1 MSRVK
6 LIRGLSLLVPL
17 FLAACATSGV
27 SPTGLYGGPVQ
38 CVEGPRQTLDCRGAA
53 EQYTRDLRADFSY
66 LGQVTT
72 GAGISTTKLMEADA
86 LSTDL
91 KEQYFHLCAQYN
103 ACLISR
109 PEFVEKTERLRE
121 IQARVRNAAYG
132 YFAGQNIQ
140 INPPPYGV
148 PPPMGGYP
156 PPGGVGFP
164 PPPHSGVPQPPG
176 SVGIPAPSI
185 PSAAT
190 EPGSTPS
197 AHDRVDAIL
206 NILREGNRLLKEKGP
221 PPPGSSLPNQIKSA
235 GVPQPVPEPVA
246 LGIASTPRPDQDLD
260 GSLRSMLVSLK
271 ETITRQHPAVAV
283 GQTVVGNFVEEGKTW
298 STPLGALLQE
308 RVTKLIEQEGLFKPV
323 LVARTRG
330 ITVTQVSAVE
340 RPNDPTALGALY
352 QADLAIAGRYKPS
365 GEQVEVNLVALDGAG
380 KGELAQVTQ
389 AISTLAIPSVVP
401 ATATNAAETTQ
412 LLDSLNQAGP
422 QVEGEARVEITTNR
436 PGLGASFRRG
446 DEIKYFVTSSLD
458 GFLYLFHVDADKNV
472 QRIFPN
478 SYQRDARI
486 QARAWVQVPDSG
498 APFRFA
504 ASTPYGLETTFAIV
518 TDISLDER
526 EFEAIESGFAK
537 PKQELQAIVARSRG
551 RVTRGGGAESPPLA
565 APRLAWNS
573 ITVLILP

>member
-1 MSRVK
+1 MPQVK
-6 LIRGLSLLVPL
+6 LIRDLSLLAPL
-17 FLAACATSGV
+17 FLVACATSGV

-53 EQYTRDLRADFSY
+53 EQYKRDLRADFSY
-66 LGQVTT
+66 LGQVST
-72 GAGISTTKLMEADA
+72 GVGLSTTKLMEADA

-103 ACLISR
+103 ACLISKA
-109 PEFVEKTERLRE
+109 EFVEKTERLRE

-140 INPPPYGV
+140 INPPPYGI
-148 PPPMGGYP
+148 PPPIGGYP

-164 PPPHSGVPQPPG
+164 PPPHGGAPQPPG
-176 SVGIPAPSI
+176 SVGIPALSA
-185 PSAAT
+185 PSAAA
-190 EPGSTPS
+190 EAGSTPS

-221 PPPGSSLPNQIKSA
+221 TSPGSSLPDQIKSA
-235 GVPQPVPEPVA
+235 SVVPLPEPVA
-246 LGIASTPRPDQDLD
+246 LDIASTIRPDQDLD

-271 ETITRQHPAVAV
+271 ETVIRQHPTVAV
-283 GQTVVGNFVEEGKTW
+283 GQTVVGNFVEEGQTW

-340 RPNDPTALGALY
+340 RPNDPNALGALY
-352 QADLAIAGRYKPS
+352 QADLAIAGRYKLS
-365 GEQVEVNLVALDGAG
+365 GEQVDVNLVALDGAG

-401 ATATNAAETTQ
+401 AIATNAAETTQ
-412 LLDSLNQAGP
+412 LLDSLNQARP
-422 QVEGEARVEITTNR
+422 QVDGEARVEITTNR

-458 GFLYLFHVDADKNV
+458 GFLYLFHVDADKSV

-486 QARAWVQVPDSG
+486 QAGAWVQVPDSG

-518 TDISLDER
+518 TDASLDER
-526 EFEAIESGFAK
+526 EFEAIESGFSR
-537 PKQELQAIVARSRG
+537 PKQELHAIVARSRG
-551 RVTRGGGAESPPLA
+551 RVTRGGGAESPPLD